1 MRAFALLALALL
13 AGCTDPMLFG
23 GVVFSSD
30 GVAVQPVLSGQI
42 GGTTVSIQPD

>member
-1 MRAFALLALALL
+1 MKAFTLVAVLLL
-13 AGCTDPMLFG
+13 AGCSDPTLFG